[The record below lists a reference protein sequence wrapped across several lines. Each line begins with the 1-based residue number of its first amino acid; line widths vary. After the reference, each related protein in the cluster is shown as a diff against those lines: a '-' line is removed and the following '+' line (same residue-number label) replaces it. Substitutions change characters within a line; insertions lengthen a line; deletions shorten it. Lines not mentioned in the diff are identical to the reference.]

1 MGKPWIVIVLGTRP
15 EAIKMAPLILECR
28 ESETPFDCFVVAT
41 AQHRQLL
48 DKTLAVFDIRPDYDL
63 NVMKPNQTPIEV
75 TMCVMKEMQTF
86 FLDHKPDLILVQGD
100 TTTVLATSLVAYYY
114 KIPVGHVEAGI
125 RTSNMWAP
133 YPEEMSRRLTDQL
146 SSLHFAP
153 TLQAKKNLLDEGI
166 SPESIF
172 VTGNTVIDALQLVI
186 KRFGLTAKT
195 PESVSGTTI
204 LVTAHRR
211 ESFGQPLLNIC
222 QAIRLIATVKP
233 EVTIVFPVH
242 PNPEVNRTVLNELSE
257 YDNIR
262 LIDPLDYP
270 SFIQLML
277 QSRLI
282 LSDSGGIQEE
292 ATVLG
297 KPVLVLRAE
306 TDRPEAVERGHA
318 YSA

>member
-1 MGKPWIVIVLGTRP
+1 
-15 EAIKMAPLILECR
+15 
-28 ESETPFDCFVVAT
+28 
-41 AQHRQLL
+41 
-48 DKTLAVFDIRPDYDL
+48 
-63 NVMKPNQTPIEV
+63 
-75 TMCVMKEMQTF
+75 
-86 FLDHKPDLILVQGD
+86 
-100 TTTVLATSLVAYYY
+100 
-114 KIPVGHVEAGI
+114 
-125 RTSNMWAP
+125 MWAP

-153 TLQAKKNLLDEGI
+153 TLQSKKNLLNEGI

-186 KRFGLTAKT
+186 KEYGLTAKT
-195 PESVSGTTI
+195 PESVHGTTI

-222 QAIRLIATVKP
+222 QAIRLIATAKP

-262 LIDPLDYP
+262 LVDPLDYP

-297 KPVLVLRAE
+297 KPVLVLRTE
-306 TDRPEAVERGHA
+306 TDRPEAIERGHA
-318 YSA
+318 KLVGIDPQQIFAATQNLLEDQDVYEEMSQPSDIYGNGQASRRILDIVKTYLLGGSGVGFQE